1 MSSAYK
7 YVFPA
12 IKGVQAGR
20 EYYVAMC
27 PLKLL
32 PKIFLFDEQ
41 EIPPELRAQRIINKS
56 RIPDIKNY
64 LVDNPYDYVF
74 SAITASIDGELI
86 FIPTNN
92 NKELS
97 DIGQLEISMTAK
109 FVINDGQHRRAAVE
123 AALEEN
129 PSLGD
134 ETIAVVFFLDEHLRR
149 SQQLFS
155 DLNQHAIRPSKS
167 LNILYNNRDPLAC
180 LSRVL
185 MVKVPLFKGLTEKEK
200 TTISNRSLKLFTL
213 SGIYQATG
221 ALLGKSENQDISSK
235 EEKISME
242 YWSELGKVI
251 PEWILV
257 IERNI
262 RSHELRQDYV
272 HSHNVI
278 LHALGFTGRDLLEAH
293 PKDWKK
299 VLNKF
304 QEIDWSRDNTIWEG
318 RAMIAGRM
326 SKAVQNV
333 RLTNNLLKM
342 QLGLDLTP
350 SERELEKQFRHTNI
364 IE

>member
-1 MSSAYK
+1 MTSAYK

-12 IKGVQAGR
+12 IKGIQAGR

-64 LVDNPYDYVF
+64 LVNNPNDYVF

-86 FIPTNN
+86 FTPSNN
-92 NKELS
+92 KKELS
-97 DIGQLEISMTAK
+97 DIGQLEISMSAK

-129 PSLGD
+129 PKLGE

-180 LSRVL
+180 LSREL
-185 MVKVPLFKGLTEKEK
+185 MVKVPLFMGLTEKEK

-213 SGIYQATG
+213 SGIYHATG
-221 ALLGKSENQDISSK
+221 ALLGKAKNQDISSK
-235 EEKISME
+235 EEKMAVDF
-242 YWSELGKVI
+242 WSEMGQVI

-278 LHALGFTGRDLLEAH
+278 LHALGFAGKDLIETH

-299 VLNKF
+299 VLKKY
-304 QEIDWSRDNTIWEG
+304 QEINWSRDNTIWEG

-333 RLTNNLLKM
+333 RLTSNLLKM
-342 QLGLDLTP
+342 QLDLDLTP
-350 SERELEKQFRHTNI
+350 TEQELEELFRHTNLK
-364 IE
+364 E